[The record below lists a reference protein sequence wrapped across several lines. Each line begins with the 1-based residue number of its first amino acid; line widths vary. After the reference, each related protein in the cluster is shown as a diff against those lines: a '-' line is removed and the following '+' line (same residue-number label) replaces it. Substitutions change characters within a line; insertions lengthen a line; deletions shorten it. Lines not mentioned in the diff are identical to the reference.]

1 MGMYYPC
8 LLFKRI
14 IPMRITNTYLDDD
27 KDAWWTIDVH
37 VFFLT
42 DELFQA
48 SESAKSKFDEWI
60 TTYFIKTEIGTK
72 HD

>member
-14 IPMRITNTYLDDD
+14 TLIRITNTYLDGD

-42 DELFQA
+42 DEVFQA
-48 SESAKSKFDEWI
+48 SEHAEIKFDEWV
-60 TTYFIKTEIGTK
+60 TNYFTKTEIGTK

>member
-1 MGMYYPC
+1 
-8 LLFKRI
+8 
-14 IPMRITNTYLDDD
+14 MRITNTYLDDD

-48 SESAKSKFDEWI
+48 CESAEINFDEWV
-60 TTYFIKTEIGTK
+60 TNYFTKTEIGTK

>member
-1 MGMYYPC
+1 
-8 LLFKRI
+8 
-14 IPMRITNTYLDDD
+14 MRITNTYLDSD

-37 VFFLT
+37 VFIFA

-48 SESAKSKFDEWI
+48 SKSAINKFDSW
-60 TTYFIKTEIGTK
+60 TRTDLTKTEIGTK

>member
-1 MGMYYPC
+1 
-8 LLFKRI
+8 
-14 IPMRITNTYLDDD
+14 MRITNTYLDGD

-42 DELFQA
+42 DELYHA
-48 SESAKSKFDEWI
+48 SEHARSKFDEWV
-60 TTYFIKTEIGTK
+60 TNHFIKTKIGTK

>member
-14 IPMRITNTYLDDD
+14 IPMRITNTYLDSD
-27 KDAWWTIDVH
+27 KDAWWIIDMH

-42 DELFQA
+42 DELYQA
-48 SESAKSKFDEWI
+48 GGHARDKFDSWVTI
-60 TTYFIKTEIGTK
+60 YFTKTEIGTK

>member
-1 MGMYYPC
+1 M
-8 LLFKRI
+8 K
-14 IPMRITNTYLDDD
+14 ITNTYLDGD

-37 VFFLT
+37 VFILT

-48 SESAKSKFDEWI
+48 SKSAINKFDSWV
-60 TTYFIKTEIGTK
+60 TTYFTKTEIGTK

>member
-1 MGMYYPC
+1 
-8 LLFKRI
+8 
-14 IPMRITNTYLDDD
+14 MRITNTYLDND

-42 DELFQA
+42 DELYHA
-48 SESAKSKFDEWI
+48 SEHARSKFDEWV
-60 TTYFIKTEIGTK
+60 TTYFTKTEIGTK

>member
-8 LLFKRI
+8 LLFERV
-14 IPMRITNTYLDDD
+14 IPMRITNTYLDSD
-27 KDAWWTIDVH
+27 KDAWWVVDMH

-48 SESAKSKFDEWI
+48 SEHAKSKFDEWV
-60 TTYFIKTEIGTK
+60 TTYFTKTEIGTK